1 MPTHLSARLK
11 KSIATGLFCLVSV
24 AGLPTISFAHDGDE
38 GHSHEHQTNDS
49 FYTTREST
57 QVLPLANEEDA
68 FHFVVYGDRTGGV
81 PAGLKVLEQAV
92 KDTNLLSPDLVM
104 TVGDLIQGYNE
115 KPEWMRQMA
124 EYKEI
129 MNELDVRWFPVAGNH
144 DVYWRGKGEAPQGQH
159 DSNYEEHFGPL
170 WYTFRHKNA
179 GFVVLYSDEGD
190 PVTNQKAFNVG
201 KLQRMSDKQLEFLSE
216 ALKQHQEL
224 DHVFVFLHHPRW
236 IGGGYTGS
244 NWDTVHDMMKQAGN
258 VSAVFAGHIHHMRYD
273 GPKDG
278 IEYYTLATT
287 GGHLSAEIPGAGYL
301 HHLNVVTVRPDDI
314 SVASLPVGAVM
325 DPTEFTP
332 EFVDEVNE
340 ARKVRPVI
348 TKSELLLNTDGS
360 AAGQVVV
367 SINNPSPRDMDIT
380 ASIGSASRDW
390 LSSLDHDHMTL
401 AAGATETFTVK
412 LRRIADDTA
421 TWTIPRVELDRVY
434 IGENTRI
441 ELPSVS
447 TPVKLQLAAVP
458 ADYFSGEN
466 NQCLEVK
473 SERSAIRVDS
483 DTLALPSGPFTVEA
497 WLNPSQTE
505 GMRGAIAKTQSSEFA
520 IFSDEGVP
528 QFDVNLD
535 GKYYSAKA
543 KDKLTVDEWTHVAGV
558 FDGESVR
565 IYVDGKQISSVA
577 AKGTRKTN
585 PYPLF
590 VGADPDNAG
599 QPTRSFLGKIDEVR
613 ITAEAIYTGDFEPAR
628 RLVPTEKTRL
638 LLHLDRTLGPYV
650 LDHSPAAGMGTL
662 GPNSTFSA
670 R

>member
-1 MPTHLSARLK
+1 MPTSFSTRLN
-11 KSIATGLFCLVSV
+11 KSIASGLLCLVSV
-24 AGLPTISFAHDGDE
+24 AGLPAVSSAHDGDE

-92 KDTNLLSPDLVM
+92 QDTNLLSPDLVM

-144 DVYWRGKGEAPQGQH
+144 DVYWRGKGPAPQGQH

-190 PVTNQKAFNVG
+190 PVSNQKAFNVG

-216 ALKQHQEL
+216 ALKQHKDR

-244 NWDTVHDMMKQAGN
+244 NWDTVHGMMKDAGN

-287 GGHLSAEIPGAGYL
+287 GGHLSADIPGAGFL

-332 EFVDEVNE
+332 EFVEEINL
-340 ARKVRPVI
+340 ARKVRPII
-348 TKSELLLNTDGS
+348 TESELLLNTDGS
-360 AAGQVVV
+360 ASGQVVV
-367 SINNPSPRDMDIT
+367 SIKNPSPREMDVT

-390 LSSLDHDHMTL
+390 L
-401 AAGATETFTVK
+401 
-412 LRRIADDTA
+412 
-421 TWTIPRVELDRVY
+421 
-434 IGENTRI
+434 
-441 ELPSVS
+441 
-447 TPVKLQLAAVP
+447 
-458 ADYFSGEN
+458 
-466 NQCLEVK
+466 
-473 SERSAIRVDS
+473 
-483 DTLALPSGPFTVEA
+483 
-497 WLNPSQTE
+497 
-505 GMRGAIAKTQSSEFA
+505 
-520 IFSDEGVP
+520 
-528 QFDVNLD
+528 
-535 GKYYSAKA
+535 
-543 KDKLTVDEWTHVAGV
+543 
-558 FDGESVR
+558 
-565 IYVDGKQISSVA
+565 
-577 AKGTRKTN
+577 
-585 PYPLF
+585 
-590 VGADPDNAG
+590 
-599 QPTRSFLGKIDEVR
+599 
-613 ITAEAIYTGDFEPAR
+613 
-628 RLVPTEKTRL
+628 
-638 LLHLDRTLGPYV
+638 
-650 LDHSPAAGMGTL
+650 
-662 GPNSTFSA
+662 
-670 R
+670 